1 MKITKSFL
9 DMSDEHDV
17 YYELYEPEKPIGHI
31 HIIHGMAEHIGRY
44 EEFAHFLASKGFMV
58 SGHDQRGHG
67 KTAERNGV
75 QGYFAD
81 EEGFSRI
88 VADVE
93 EIIEAVQPEDR
104 ELPFILFGH
113 SMGSF
118 VARRFIQLHSE
129 DISRVVLSGSG
140 GNPGAAGKAGLAIA
154 SAASKLQGKT
164 GISPLLGNLTFG
176 SFMKQFKGEESAFAW
191 LSRDSSEVAKYEADP
206 MSGNRST
213 NQFYVDLF
221 TGLGLIHQK
230 GEVARIRNDL
240 PLLLIS
246 GSEDPVGGN
255 GKGIFQAA
263 EQYRKA
269 GLLHVKVYIAE
280 GGRHELLHEI
290 DKEAHFET
298 IADWM
303 LGND

>member
-9 DMSDEHDV
+9 SMTDDHDI
-17 YYELYEPEKPIGHI
+17 YYELYEPAMAIGHV

-44 EEFAHFLASKGFMV
+44 EEFAHFLAGKGFSV

-81 EEGFSRI
+81 EDGFNRI

-93 EIIEAVQPEDR
+93 EIIEAVRPEDR
-104 ELPFILFGH
+104 SLPLVLFGH

-129 DISRVVLSGSG
+129 DINRAVLSGSG
-140 GNPGAAGKAGLAIA
+140 GDPGTAGKAGLAIA
-154 SAASKLQGKT
+154 IAASKLKGKSE
-164 GISPLLGNLTFG
+164 ISPLLGKLTFG
-176 SFMKQFKGEESAFAW
+176 SFMKQFKGEESSFAW
-191 LSRDSSEVAKYEADP
+191 LSRDASEVAKYEADP
-206 MSGNRST
+206 MSGTPST

-221 TGLGLIHQK
+221 TGLGMIHK
-230 GEVARIRNDL
+230 DEEVSKIRNDL

-263 EQYRKA
+263 DQYRKA
-269 GLLHVKVYIAE
+269 GMDNVKVYLAE

-290 DKEAHFET
+290 DKDAHFELL
-298 IADWM
+298 ADWM

>member
-1 MKITKSFL
+1 
-9 DMSDEHDV
+9 MSDEHDI
-17 YYELYEPEKPIGHI
+17 YYELYEPDNPVGHV

-44 EEFAHFLASKGFMV
+44 EEFAHFLAGKGFVV

-81 EEGFSRI
+81 DEGFSRI

-104 ELPFILFGH
+104 GMPLVLFGH

-129 DISRVVLSGSG
+129 KISRAVLSGSG
-140 GNPGAAGKAGLAIA
+140 GNPGAAGKAGLVLAMA
-154 SAASKLQGKT
+154 TSKLKGKSE
-164 GISPLLGNLTFG
+164 ISPLLGKLTFG
-176 SFMKQFKGEESAFAW
+176 SFMKQFKGEDSSFAW
-191 LSRDSSEVAKYEADP
+191 LSRDASEVAKYEADP
-206 MSGNRST
+206 MSGTPST

-221 TGLGLIHQK
+221 TGLGTIHK
-230 GEVARIRNDL
+230 DVEVARIRNDL

-263 EQYRKA
+263 EQYQKA
-269 GLLHVKVYIAE
+269 GMDNVKVYLAE
-280 GGRHELLHEI
+280 GSRHELLHEI
-290 DKEAHFET
+290 DKDAHFELL
-298 IADWM
+298 AEWM
-303 LGND
+303 LSND